1 MSLKFNIEIENY
13 IKMTELNYAD
23 SKDRFKIKYNLKN
36 KYYNFFKIN
45 KNDGKISKLYFELH
59 LRKYFMD
66 NNLQKDFTIVGI
78 NQELA
83 ELFNLDI
90 KSNYNLDLF
99 ITNLFHEVIE
109 TKFEIEI

>member
-1 MSLKFNIEIENY
+1 
-13 IKMTELNYAD
+13 
-23 SKDRFKIKYNLKN
+23 
-36 KYYNFFKIN
+36 
-45 KNDGKISKLYFELH
+45 
-59 LRKYFMD
+59 MD